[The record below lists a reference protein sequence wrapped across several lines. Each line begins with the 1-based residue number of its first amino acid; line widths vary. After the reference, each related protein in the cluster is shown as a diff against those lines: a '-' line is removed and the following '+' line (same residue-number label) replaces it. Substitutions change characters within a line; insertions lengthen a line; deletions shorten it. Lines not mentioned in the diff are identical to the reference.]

1 MKVKLE
7 VETESI
13 REEKLAPDLINVI
26 EAFIDVVMKLCY
38 EDREE

>member
-7 VETESI
+7 IETESR

-26 EAFIDVVMKLCY
+26 EAFIDVVMKLCN
-38 EDREE
+38 EDKEE